1 MDTARFAG
9 AVSGPGRRA
18 GMSGTQ
24 GHALNISEEVVVE
37 DRKLRIAAV
46 GDELLAGLG
55 DPRALGWLGRVLA
68 RTPQDGMTV
77 ESYALPCPQEG
88 TEGLA
93 GRWLEEAGR
102 RFSDH
107 HENRLVIGLSGR
119 DVEFGLSTAR
129 SRLNLANILDSATQK
144 RLEVFVVGP
153 PPALDQVHNRRLGE
167 LNTAFADVTTR
178 RKHLYVDTFSPLL
191 NHEQWRQDLA
201 ANGGTPGQAGYGLM
215 AWLVLHRGW
224 FQWLGMDTPE

>member
-1 MDTARFAG
+1 
-9 AVSGPGRRA
+9 
-18 GMSGTQ
+18 
-24 GHALNISEEVVVE
+24 VE

-68 RTPQDGMTV
+68 RTPQDGMTL

-93 GRWLEEAGR
+93 ARWLEEAGR
-102 RFSDH
+102 RFSDGH
-107 HENRLVIGLSGR
+107 DNRLVIGLSGR

-153 PPALDQVHNRRLGE
+153 PPTLDPAQNGRLGE
-167 LNTAFADVTTR
+167 LN
-178 RKHLYVDTFSPLL
+178 TFSPLL

>member
-1 MDTARFAG
+1 M
-9 AVSGPGRRA
+9 
-18 GMSGTQ
+18 
-24 GHALNISEEVVVE
+24 E

-68 RTPQDGMTV
+68 RTPQDGTQV
-77 ESYALPCPQEG
+77 ESYALACPEEG

-93 GRWLEEAGR
+93 ARWLDEAGR
-102 RFSDH
+102 RFSAQA
-107 HENRLVIGLSGR
+107 ENRLVIGLSGR
-119 DVEFGLSTAR
+119 DIEFGLSTAR
-129 SRLNLANILDSATQK
+129 SRLNLANILDSASQK
-144 RLEVFVVGP
+144 RIEVLVVGP
-153 PPALDQVHNRRLGE
+153 PPTLDPVRNRRLEE

-201 ANGGTPGQAGYGLM
+201 ANGGAPGQAGYGLM

-224 FQWLGMDTPE
+224 FQWLGMDAPE

>member
-1 MDTARFAG
+1 MVQWT
-9 AVSGPGRRA
+9 
-18 GMSGTQ
+18 
-24 GHALNISEEVVVE
+24 LWSEEVVVE

-68 RTPQDGMTV
+68 RTPQDGLSL
-77 ESYALPCPQEG
+77 ECYSLPCPLEG

-93 GRWLEEAGR
+93 ARWLEEAGR
-102 RFSDH
+102 RFNSQ

-129 SRLNLANILDSATQK
+129 SRLNLANILDSASQSK
-144 RLEVFVVGP
+144 IEVFVVGP
-153 PPALDQVHNRRLGE
+153 PPSLDPAQNRRIGE
-167 LNTAFADVTTR
+167 LNTAVADVTTR
-178 RKHLYVDTFSPLL
+178 RKHLYVDTYSPLL

-224 FQWLGMDTPE
+224 FQWLGMDAPE

>member
-1 MDTARFAG
+1 MEMDPVGINRH
-9 AVSGPGRRA
+9 GRKE
-18 GMSGTQ
+18 G
-24 GHALNISEEVVVE
+24 LVE

-68 RTPQDGMTV
+68 RTPQDGMDM

-93 GRWLEEAGR
+93 ARWLGEAGR
-102 RFSDH
+102 RFGDQ
-107 HENRLVIGLSGR
+107 HENRLVIGLSAR
-119 DVEFGLSTAR
+119 DIEFGLSTAR
-129 SRLNLANILDSATQK
+129 SRLNLANILDTASQN
-144 RLEVFVVGP
+144 RIEVFVVGP
-153 PPALDQVHNRRLGE
+153 PPTLDPAQNRRLAD

-201 ANGGTPGQAGYGLM
+201 ANSGTPGQAGYGLM

-224 FQWLGMDTPE
+224 FQWLGMDAPE

>member
-1 MDTARFAG
+1 MATPIGLNRH
-9 AVSGPGRRA
+9 GRKE
-18 GMSGTQ
+18 G
-24 GHALNISEEVVVE
+24 LVE

-68 RTPQDGMTV
+68 RTPQDGMV
-77 ESYALPCPQEG
+77 MEAYALPCPQEG

-93 GRWLEEAGR
+93 ARWQEEAGR
-102 RFSDH
+102 RFGDQ

-119 DVEFGLSTAR
+119 DIEFGLSTAR
-129 SRLNLANILDSATQK
+129 SRLNLANILDTATQN
-144 RLEVFVVGP
+144 RIEVFVVGP
-153 PPALDQVHNRRLGE
+153 PPTLDPVQNRRLAD

-201 ANGGTPGQAGYGLM
+201 ANTGTPGQAGYGLM

-224 FQWLGMDTPE
+224 FQWLGMDAPE

>member
-1 MDTARFAG
+1 MHSPTPWPEPGSTAA
-9 AVSGPGRRA
+9 APHRRK
-18 GMSGTQ
+18 
-24 GHALNISEEVVVE
+24 EERVE

-68 RTPQDGMTV
+68 RTPRDSMLL
-77 ESYALPCPQEG
+77 ESYALPCPEEG

-93 GRWLEEAGR
+93 ARWLDEAGR
-102 RFSDH
+102 RFSNQT
-107 HENRLVIGLSGR
+107 ENRLVIGLSGR
-119 DVEFGLSTAR
+119 DIEFGLSTAR
-129 SRLNLANILDSATQK
+129 SRLNLANILDSASQN
-144 RLEVFVVGP
+144 RIEVFVVGP
-153 PPALDQVHNRRLGE
+153 PPTLDPAQNRRLDE

-201 ANGGTPGQAGYGLM
+201 AQGGTPGQAGYGLM

-224 FQWLGMDTPE
+224 FQWLGMDAPE